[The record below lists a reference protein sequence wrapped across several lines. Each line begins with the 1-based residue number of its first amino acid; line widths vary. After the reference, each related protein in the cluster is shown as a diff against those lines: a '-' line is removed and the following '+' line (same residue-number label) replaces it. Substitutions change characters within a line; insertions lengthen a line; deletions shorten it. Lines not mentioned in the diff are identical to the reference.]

1 MRFVEM
7 AHIGFRYTDRD
18 DLCQFVLDTSGI
30 FEEASIQFFSCLPSC
45 GSFYTLHRLFK
56 RGRYCSNFRPSI
68 SLPIQRA
75 FPEVALAT
83 KFLAPVDSH
92 CYC

>member
-30 FEEASIQFFSCLPSC
+30 FEGSKHSVFLLLPSC

-56 RGRYCSNFRPSI
+56 RGRYCSNFRPSV
-68 SLPIQRA
+68 SLLIQRA
-75 FPEVALAT
+75 FPEETLAT
-83 KFLAPVDSH
+83 
-92 CYC
+92 